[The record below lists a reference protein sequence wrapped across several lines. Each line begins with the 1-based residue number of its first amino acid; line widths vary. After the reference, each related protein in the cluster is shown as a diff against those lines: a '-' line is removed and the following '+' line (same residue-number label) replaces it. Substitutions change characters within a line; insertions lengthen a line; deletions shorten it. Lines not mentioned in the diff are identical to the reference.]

1 MPSGPGKYDDLCTQ
15 VRDAADARVAFVLII
30 GGDSG
35 SGFALQQVASDN
47 DRECVANL
55 LAVADR
61 LCDCAAMLTADAVRL
76 QRLIDAGQ
84 SIAGHVHSEVY
95 SPGTPPERGPKS

>member
-1 MPSGPGKYDDLCTQ
+1 MPNGPGKYDDLCTQ
-15 VRDAADARVAFVLII
+15 VRDAADARVAFVLVID
-30 GGDSG
+30 GDAG
-35 SGFALQQVASDN
+35 SGFALQQIAADK
-47 DRECVANL
+47 DLECVANL
-55 LAVADR
+55 LTVADR
-61 LCDCAAMLTADAVRL
+61 LADCVAMLTADAVRL

>member
-1 MPSGPGKYDDLCTQ
+1 MPNGPGRYDDLCTQ

-30 GGDSG
+30 GGDAG
-35 SGFALQQVASDN
+35 SGFALQQIASDK

-55 LAVADR
+55 LTVADR

-76 QRLIDAGQ
+76 QKLIDAGQ
-84 SIAGHVHSEVY
+84 SIAGHVHSERID
-95 SPGTPPERGPKS
+95 RGPKS